1 MEIVFERPD
10 NIAYIINNIPQ
21 TAVHVN
27 NIALVNVQIPEA
39 QPVNISI
46 GTRI

>member
-1 MEIVFERPD
+1 MEIVFEKPD
-10 NIAYIINNIPQ
+10 NVGHLIINIPQ
-21 TAVHVN
+21 TATSVN
-27 NIALVNVQIPEA
+27 NIIINNNQIPEA